1 MPANTPINYS
11 NTVVADQFMSSDFQN
26 INAFYNDYRQGDLEF
41 RLIKQYT
48 NSNVSH
54 NTVYIDNPDFYHNR
68 YLNAEV
74 NVDYFLQLMD
84 DVDANWKE
92 GFYGWIDDVYY
103 YIDKN
108 KGRAEAMEGRMEGD
122 TFRIPSTVTWE
133 EKEYPVISY
142 SPSVPDYISERQPRN
157 YKRIEFPDTMWGY
170 SS

>member
-84 DVDANWKE
+84 DVDAFYYQLLMPDSYPTNSKLSRLKE
-92 GFYGWIDDVYY
+92 FVSDAGCNTSLYTTSEW
-103 YIDKN
+103 N
-108 KGRAEAMEGRMEGD
+108 Q
-122 TFRIPSTVTWE
+122 
-133 EKEYPVISY
+133 Y
-142 SPSVPDYISERQPRN
+142 SN
-157 YKRIEFPDTMWGY
+157 
-170 SS
+170 